1 MRDERTNE
9 RTVKIELLSQWKLE
23 AEFRNSDLTTW
34 LNLQDQCRRK
44 GDDNGGTLLRPKS
57 SKGRTGNSNSALGH
71 LFLQILQ
78 HFYNL
83 VLKRLILS
91 SQIWQMLQSPAVLVV
106 MATDFCC
113 GWGNACIISMTP
125 TFMKVPSLFEFLFKF
140 GKRCIYK
147 CLFRRFSGSTQQ
159 TMV

>member
-1 MRDERTNE
+1 MRDNKQPNE

-125 TFMKVPSLFEFLFKF
+125 TFMKVEFFFFQMWHKMH
-140 GKRCIYK
+140 K